1 MRVFYTYDKEVR
13 IPLVG
18 GNRTEPL
25 SFIGDTVT
33 IFVEW
38 ITEGHGIDPLQLV
51 NATTSALLD
60 TIRFHTFHS
69 AVVTLGGEFQTP
81 TPDLPPNNHGI
92 FKMATELYNE
102 GFDVRIYDEDDVD
115 IDGSGVVFDELRN
128 SINNQGYTEVAL
140 LGYSHG
146 GGSVYDLSLLLMQES
161 TPPFGTIIQPFTISM
176 TSYIDAIETGTTLSE
191 NRRPELSEY
200 HLNQFQMNGIALV
213 GVPTA
218 DSELLDDDID
228 VSSGG
233 LVHQT
238 IDDNMDV
245 LNLVAFK
252 VRQKVTR

>member
-1 MRVFYTYDKEVR
+1 
-13 IPLVG
+13 
-18 GNRTEPL
+18 
-25 SFIGDTVT
+25 
-33 IFVEW
+33 
-38 ITEGHGIDPLQLV
+38 
-51 NATTSALLD
+51 
-60 TIRFHTFHS
+60 
-69 AVVTLGGEFQTP
+69 
-81 TPDLPPNNHGI
+81 
-92 FKMATELYNE
+92 
-102 GFDVRIYDEDDVD
+102 
-115 IDGSGVVFDELRN
+115 
-128 SINNQGYTEVAL
+128 
-140 LGYSHG
+140 
-146 GGSVYDLSLLLMQES
+146 MQES